1 MGGNPEIGIPVRS
14 RMWGKLESQASCGE
28 ENVCFGVGY
37 AECLVLV
44 GHLERAG
51 TYI

>member
-14 RMWGKLESQASCGE
+14 RMWGKWESQASCGE
-28 ENVCFGVGY
+28 ENVCFGVDY